1 MISPSSGGE
10 TDVETTI
17 ISTQKSN
24 KITSFFAKLVSW
36 SSRENVSAA
45 SKEAKQNK
53 KKRLNFFKNK
63 TPEGHE
69 EGKQK
74 HSLLISYCFQL
85 KMPRKY
91 PSKKF
96 KLVLGPCLEACT

>member
-10 TDVETTI
+10 TEVETTI
-17 ISTQKSN
+17 IATQKSN

-63 TPEGHE
+63 APDDHE

-74 HSLLISYCFQL
+74 YGALNNFYWYPQFYIQL
-85 KMPRKY
+85 F
-91 PSKKF
+91 F
-96 KLVLGPCLEACT
+96 KPHFGT

>member
-10 TDVETTI
+10 TEVETTI
-17 ISTQKSN
+17 TATQKSN

-74 HSLLISYCFQL
+74 HGFQL
-85 KMPRKY
+85 KSQQNINQKIRKNVNT
-91 PSKKF
+91 SRSLNF
-96 KLVLGPCLEACT
+96 KYMG

>member
-1 MISPSSGGE
+1 MPVAIVWPWCTKMISPSSGGE

-74 HSLLISYCFQL
+74 HC
-85 KMPRKY
+85 
-91 PSKKF
+91 
-96 KLVLGPCLEACT
+96 